1 MRSRKRSTR
10 ESNQGALSNSI
21 GNPLESQFCFEGEDL
36 ARLRKSIQSQI
47 ESKGA
52 LNAALPD
59 KFWLKQQFSIGVNE
73 VTRVLERMPSNLG
86 TESCSSDHL
95 LKSSKSDVRKAPSVQ
110 LQAVLLAYDGT
121 PRSLTKCL
129 PALAA
134 SRNVPLIVIKDN
146 KEGSLRLGELV
157 KLKRSI
163 SIGIKARG
171 NDINLLVNEI
181 LQRNSR

>member
-59 KFWLKQQFSIGVNE
+59 KFWLKVHLYLFLLQINF
-73 VTRVLERMPSNLG
+73 VLC
-86 TESCSSDHL
+86 T
-95 LKSSKSDVRKAPSVQ
+95 
-110 LQAVLLAYDGT
+110 
-121 PRSLTKCL
+121 
-129 PALAA
+129 ALCFLFF
-134 SRNVPLIVIKDN
+134 LIFFPPFD
-146 KEGSLRLGELV
+146 
-157 KLKRSI
+157 
-163 SIGIKARG
+163 
-171 NDINLLVNEI
+171 
-181 LQRNSR
+181 

>member
-110 LQAVLLAYDGT
+110 LQVTYF
-121 PRSLTKCL
+121 SLSST
-129 PALAA
+129 
-134 SRNVPLIVIKDN
+134 
-146 KEGSLRLGELV
+146 
-157 KLKRSI
+157 
-163 SIGIKARG
+163 
-171 NDINLLVNEI
+171 
-181 LQRNSR
+181 